1 MQPETAHRG
10 AQVIALHAHQ
20 LAKAAA
26 DASRDAVDYVNAV
39 NTVCRY
45 ALAIERAELPVL
57 VLPPAGYTDFVDAYA
72 NAKLRA
78 ANWTSNVVAT
88 VKVVP
93 RALVDFGET
102 ASASFAVIQA
112 SLEKL
117 RADPSDTAARTAA
130 VAAAAR
136 VRDVGAASAA
146 AVTAVDRWIADY
158 VAHLHSDAARL
169 NALRGRITQAT
180 AADMREVARLVAVS
194 ASLRELVADRN
205 RLSTLNSFSTL
216 TLNVFLA
223 VVGTVVGLPFS
234 VTVGAVVG
242 GTVGVTAAAVT
253 TFVPVHPDLEYQE
266 SLSIIQKDMDA
277 ISAEVGLVNTT
288 VAELAMLA
296 SALDDLVAQ
305 GGAVRA
311 QVSKVLHFWEQQRE
325 QLAAMVADLDRLLA
339 GLDTPDA
346 PSFDAAMRALREAR
360 TAWDQIAAALG
371 EIRNV
376 TYTVNA
382 RTVLAASVP
391 ASGKR
396 AAD

>member
-10 AQVIALHAHQ
+10 AQVIALHAHR
-20 LAKAAA
+20 LTKAAA
-26 DASRDAVDYVNAV
+26 DASQDAVDYVNTV

-78 ANWTSNVVAT
+78 TDWMSNVVAT

-102 ASASFAVIQA
+102 ASTSFAVMQA

-130 VAAAAR
+130 AAAAAR
-136 VRDVGAASAA
+136 VRDVGAASTAA
-146 AVTAVDRWIADY
+146 ITAVDRWIVDY
-158 VAHLHSDAARL
+158 VSHLQSDAARL
-169 NALRGRITQAT
+169 NALRGRIAQAT
-180 AADMREVARLVAVS
+180 AADMGEVARLMAVS

-266 SLSIIQKDMDA
+266 SLSMIQKDMDA

-296 SALDDLVAQ
+296 SALDGLVAQ
-305 GGAVRA
+305 GGAVRT
-311 QVSKVLHFWEQQRE
+311 QVSKVLRFWERQRE
-325 QLAAMVADLDRLLA
+325 QLAAMVADLNRLLA
-339 GLDTPDA
+339 GLDTSDA
-346 PSFDAAMRALREAR
+346 PSFDAAMRALHEAR
-360 TAWDQIAAALG
+360 AAWAQVATALG

-382 RTVLAASVP
+382 RTVMAASVP